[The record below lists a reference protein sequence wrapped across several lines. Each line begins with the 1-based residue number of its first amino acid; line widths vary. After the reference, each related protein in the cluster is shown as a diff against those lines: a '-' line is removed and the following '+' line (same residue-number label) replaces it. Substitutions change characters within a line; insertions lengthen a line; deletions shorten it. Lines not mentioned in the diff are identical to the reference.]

1 MRVLSTNQNWG
12 NILNEYLIIFIIIE
26 ATREMFQQF
35 AIIWFMPY
43 Q

>member
-26 ATREMFQQF
+26 ATHEMFQKF